1 MSGFDEKIQEDGTHF
16 LAIIGDLRASRSAP
30 ERAETQRLLEEA
42 LARVSREEKERLAAR
57 FVVTLGD
64 EFQGL
69 LRGAGAT
76 MRVLL
81 ALEGALDGIPVR
93 YGVGWG
99 TLSTPLKEEAL
110 GMDGPCFH
118 RARGAVDRGKQ
129 EDRWVTVWGF
139 GADDEI
145 VNGILSLMAAV
156 RGEWTDI
163 QAETVAETRRAAT
176 QRDVAAARGRSEST
190 VSKALKAANYDQML
204 EAERAVTAILV
215 RHDTARNAQGTSGE
229 ESPE

>member
-1 MSGFDEKIQEDGTHF
+1 MSGFDEKPQENTARF
-16 LAIIGDLRASRSAP
+16 LAIIGDMRGSRSTP
-30 ERAETQRLLEEA
+30 ERAHAQRLMEEA
-42 LARVSREEKERLAAR
+42 LARVNREKKDHLAAR

-69 LRGAGAT
+69 VRGAGAA
-76 MRVLL
+76 MGVLL
-81 ALEGALDGIPVR
+81 ALEGALVGIPVR

-99 TLSTPLKEEAL
+99 TLSTALRDEAL

-118 RARGAVDRGKQ
+118 EARGAVDRGKQ
-129 EDRWVTVWGF
+129 EDRWVTVSGF

-145 VNGILSLMAAV
+145 VNGILSLMEAV

-163 QAETVAETRRAAT
+163 QAATVAETRRAAT

-190 VSKALKAANYDQML
+190 VSKALKAAHYDQL
-204 EAERAVTAILV
+204 LAAERAVTAILV
-215 RHDTARNAQGTSGE
+215 RHDTPGDVESASSE
-229 ESPE
+229 ESAA